1 MVRPFC
7 WTTEAV
13 WGEIHGV
20 QDERAGK
27 WPLRAELEPKLQDG
41 SVNIQPD
48 GDYAWPLPSSY
59 NVPWSLFG
67 GRTDPITGKSASHTG
82 IDVAAPKNTTIYAAK
97 GGVVLTSTYY
107 GSYGNYVS
115 VSHGDGTSTL
125 YAHMNSRAVKE
136 GDVVTQGQVLDY
148 VGATGR
154 TTGNHLHF
162 EVRVNGQRQDP
173 VDFYAGWTLYYRNNG
188 KTVLL
193 EH

>member
-1 MVRPFC
+1 M
-7 WTTEAV
+7 
-13 WGEIHGV
+13 
-20 QDERAGK
+20 
-27 WPLRAELEPKLQDG
+27 
-41 SVNIQPD
+41 
-48 GDYAWPLPSSY
+48 DY
-59 NVPWSLFG
+59 G
-67 GRTDPITGKSASHTG
+67 T
-82 IDVAAPKNTTIYAAK
+82 
-97 GGVVLTSTYY
+97 
-107 GSYGNYVS
+107 YGNDVS

-136 GDVVTQGQVLDY
+136 GDVVTQGQVLGY